1 MRDDELISIF
11 FGDADVKVSLNAAG
25 KTLKTELQLSTIK
38 DEPLRF
44 LPSDAVASLQAMP
57 IELDAMLAG
66 FGSLVA
72 LADKAI
78 ARKKE
83 EVDDWAVYSADIG
96 KLAALPASSLA
107 GQEQWGV
114 IHVSFKHISEK
125 VMDIH
130 ESAQGQILRED
141 STGDRMRLWLQ
152 MLQAYR
158 ELFNSRMQKIE
169 ADLARLKSKIVK
181 NASAVQ

>member
-1 MRDDELISIF
+1 
-11 FGDADVKVSLNAAG
+11 
-25 KTLKTELQLSTIK
+25 
-38 DEPLRF
+38 
-44 LPSDAVASLQAMP
+44 
-57 IELDAMLAG
+57 
-66 FGSLVA
+66 
-72 LADKAI
+72 
-78 ARKKE
+78 
-83 EVDDWAVYSADIG
+83 
-96 KLAALPASSLA
+96 
-107 GQEQWGV
+107 
-114 IHVSFKHISEK
+114 
-125 VMDIH
+125 MDIH